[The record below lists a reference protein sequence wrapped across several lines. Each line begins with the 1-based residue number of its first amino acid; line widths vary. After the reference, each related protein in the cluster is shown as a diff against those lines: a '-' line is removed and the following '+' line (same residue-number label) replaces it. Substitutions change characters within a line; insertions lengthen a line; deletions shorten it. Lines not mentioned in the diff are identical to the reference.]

1 MEMTSVPSSFK
12 KKKSV
17 KSLHKCEYVLWSSL
31 GGGGA

>member
-1 MEMTSVPSSFK
+1 MFPVDL

-31 GGGGA
+31 GGGGHDEIT